1 MVRRRRPG
9 APHRLAD
16 SRQRIN
22 RCANLCAPENDRQ
35 NVKYADARRRSSLA
49 METTSYQ
56 PAHDL
61 RVVLPLPEA
70 ASNDWRNGLPV
81 LCGSRVLLRE
91 LRMSDASALFAR
103 LTAEAVSQF
112 ISRPP
117 STVEG
122 FERFID
128 WTWHQ
133 RTAGTYACFA
143 VTVDGDDAAVGII
156 QVRRAESDF
165 SRAEWG
171 FAIGSEYWGTG
182 AFKESAELV
191 LGFAF
196 DVLGIHRL
204 EARAVLRNGRG
215 NGAL

>member
-1 MVRRRRPG
+1 
-9 APHRLAD
+9 
-16 SRQRIN
+16 
-22 RCANLCAPENDRQ
+22 
-35 NVKYADARRRSSLA
+35 

-143 VTVDGDDAAVGII
+143 VTVDRDDAAVGII
-156 QVRRAESDF
+156 QVRRLESDF

-196 DVLGIHRL
+196 DVLGVHRL

-215 NGAL
+215 NGALRKLGAVQEGVLRKSFCRNGEALDQALWTILGDEWRGRTVGRHHRVH

>member
-1 MVRRRRPG
+1 
-9 APHRLAD
+9 
-16 SRQRIN
+16 
-22 RCANLCAPENDRQ
+22 
-35 NVKYADARRRSSLA
+35 

-128 WTWHQ
+128 WTWRQ

-143 VTVDGDDAAVGII
+143 VTVDRDDAAVGII
-156 QVRRAESDF
+156 QVRRLESDF

-196 DVLGIHRL
+196 DVLGVHRL

-215 NGAL
+215 NGALRKLGAVQEGVLRKSFCRNGEALDQALWTILGDEWRGRTVGRRHRVH

>member
-1 MVRRRRPG
+1 
-9 APHRLAD
+9 
-16 SRQRIN
+16 
-22 RCANLCAPENDRQ
+22 
-35 NVKYADARRRSSLA
+35 
-49 METTSYQ
+49 METTPYQ

-70 ASNDWRNGLPV
+70 ASNDWRKGLPV

-91 LRMSDASALFAR
+91 LRMSDASALFAT
-103 LTAEAVSQF
+103 LTTEAVSQF

-128 WTWHQ
+128 WTWRQ

-143 VTVDGDDAAVGII
+143 VTVDRDDAAVGII
-156 QVRRAESDF
+156 QVRRLESDF

-196 DVLGIHRL
+196 DVLGVHRL

-215 NGAL
+215 NGALRKLGAVQEGVLRKSFCRNGEALDQALWTILGDEWRGRSVSQHHRVH

>member
-1 MVRRRRPG
+1 
-9 APHRLAD
+9 
-16 SRQRIN
+16 
-22 RCANLCAPENDRQ
+22 
-35 NVKYADARRRSSLA
+35 

-122 FERFID
+122 FERFVD
-128 WTWHQ
+128 WTRRQ

-143 VTVDGDDAAVGII
+143 VTVDRDDAAVGII
-156 QVRRAESDF
+156 QVRRLESDF

-196 DVLGIHRL
+196 DVLGVHRL

-215 NGAL
+215 NGALRKLGAVQEGVLRKSFCRNGEALDQALWTILGDEWRGRTVGRHHRVH